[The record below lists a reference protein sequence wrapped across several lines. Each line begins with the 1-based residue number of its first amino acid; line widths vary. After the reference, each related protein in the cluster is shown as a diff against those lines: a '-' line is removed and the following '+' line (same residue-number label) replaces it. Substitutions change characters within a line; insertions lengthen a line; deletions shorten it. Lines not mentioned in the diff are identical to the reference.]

1 MKKRLTLLLSAC
13 FIVSLMMAQGS
24 KVTGV
29 VISEEDGLPVVGA
42 SVVIEGTSTGTI
54 TDFDGNFA
62 LDVPGTAKTL
72 VISYIG
78 MKTQHVPVKSGG
90 MKIML
95 QPDTQTL
102 EEVVVTAMGISREKK
117 ALGYAVQDLKADKLV
132 QASNSNLAGA
142 LQGKVSGMEI
152 TPSSGMPGA
161 SSQITIRGAR
171 SFTGNNAPLYVI
183 DGMPVSSTSDVNT
196 DIQNNGSVSGTD
208 YANRAVDIDPNDI
221 ESINILKGQAASA
234 LYGIRASNG
243 VIVIT
248 TKSGKG
254 LPKGKPQITFSS
266 NISFDKISRYPQI
279 QQEYAQGSGGVFN
292 PLASTSWGPK
302 ISDLPNDPTYGGNMP
317 NKYNNFDPSK
327 TQGKYYVPQRANAGL
342 DPWATPQ
349 AYNNL
354 KEFFNT
360 GVTWNNSVNVSQATE
375 TTNYSFSLGSSN
387 QTGIIPETGMD
398 RYNVKANVETKL
410 GSNWTTGFNANYVNT
425 AIRKMPTANDGIL
438 ATVYPAAPNYD
449 LKGIPSHYLN
459 DPYTQNTYRSTG
471 GFAAA
476 YWMLD
481 NTQFTENTSRFFG
494 NAFLNYK
501 TKFGT
506 ENHTLSV
513 KYQLGTDAYTTHYAD
528 VWGYGHKGTNKNGQ
542 IENYGWT
549 NVTFNSLVT
558 ANYDWV
564 INHDWTLNALVGNEF
579 VQDNKKYYKQFGSSF
594 NFPGW
599 NHMSNATIKDNDE
612 KQLTNRTVGFFGSV
626 SASYKSML
634 YLTLTGRNDFVS
646 SMPSKNRSF
655 FYPSV
660 SAGFVLTELEPLK
673 HNPVLSFA
681 KLRASYAEVGQAGD
695 YLNNYYY
702 VPSYGSGFYM
712 ITPIMYPINGV
723 NGFVPYYVV
732 YDPNLKPQNTRS
744 YEFGVDMN
752 FFNNLFGIS
761 YTYSRQNV
769 RDQIFE
775 VPLAGSTGAQSMLT
789 NGGRIH
795 TNVHELTLTYNPI
808 RKKNVDWEMGVN
820 FSKVDNYVD
829 ELADGVESIFL
840 GGFVTPQVRASKG
853 EKFPVIYGT
862 GYLRNDQGQLIVDEN
877 GLPQAGPAQIIGK
890 VSPDF
895 KLGFNTT
902 LRLYKFTVSAVL
914 DWKQGGQMYSGTNG
928 LLDYYGVSKKTGD
941 REGSFIVD
949 GVKADGSKNDIAITG
964 PSGYEAYYTAINNI
978 DESSIYDSS
987 FLKLRELAL
996 SYQVLNKQ
1004 KINLTVNAFARNLL
1018 LWSQLPNIDPES
1030 SQGNNNMAGAFER
1043 FSLPSTSSFGMGVT
1057 VRF

>member
-1 MKKRLTLLLSAC
+1 MLLSAC
-13 FIVSLMMAQGS
+13 FLVSMMIAQNS
-24 KVTGV
+24 NITGI
-29 VISEEDGLPVVGA
+29 VISDEDGLPVVGA
-42 SVVIEGTSTGTI
+42 SVVVEGTSVGTI
-54 TDFDGNFA
+54 TDLDGKFA
-62 LDVPGTAKTL
+62 LDVPSTAKKL
-72 VISYIG
+72 SVSYIG
-78 MKTQHVPVKSGG
+78 MRTQAVDIKSGIL
-90 MKIML
+90 KITL
-95 QPDTQTL
+95 FPDTQTL
-102 EEVVVTAMGISREKK
+102 DEVVVTAMGISREKK
-117 ALGYAVQDLKADKLV
+117 ALGYAVQDVKADKLT

-171 SFTGNNAPLYVI
+171 SFTGNNSPLYVI
-183 DGMPVSSTSDVNT
+183 DGMPVSSTSDINT

-208 YANRAVDIDPNDI
+208 FANRAVDIDPNDI

-254 LPKGKPQITFSS
+254 LAKGKPQITFSS
-266 NISFDKISRYPQI
+266 NISFDKISRYPQM
-279 QQEYAQGSGGVFN
+279 QTEYAQGSGGIFN

-302 ISDLPNDPTYGGNMP
+302 ISDLPNDPTYGGNIANQF
-317 NKYNNFDPSK
+317 NKGDISK

-342 DPWATPQ
+342 DPWVTPQ
-349 AYNNL
+349 AYNNI

-360 GVTWNNSVNVSQATE
+360 GVTWNNSVNISQATE

-387 QTGIIPETGMD
+387 QDGIIPTTGMD
-398 RYNVKANVETKL
+398 RYNAKATVETKL
-410 GSNWTTGFNANYVNT
+410 HKNWTTGFNANYVNT
-425 AIRKMPTANDGIL
+425 SIRKMPTANDGIL

-481 NTQFTENTSRFFG
+481 NTDFTEKTSRFYG
-494 NAFLNYK
+494 NAYVNFK
-501 TKFGT
+501 TKFNT
-506 ENHTLSV
+506 ENHTLNV

-528 VWGYGHKGTNKNGQ
+528 VWGYGHKGSNKNGELQ
-542 IENYGWT
+542 NYGWT
-549 NVTFNSLVT
+549 NVTMNSLLT
-558 ANYDWV
+558 ANYDWI
-564 INHDWTLNALVGNEF
+564 INHDWTLNALLGNEF
-579 VQDNKKYYKQFGSSF
+579 VQDNKKYYKEYGAAF

-599 NHMSNATIKDNDE
+599 NHMANATIKDNDE
-612 KQLTNRTVGFFGSV
+612 KQLANRTVGFFGSL
-626 SASYKSML
+626 SASYKNML
-634 YLTLTGRNDFVS
+634 YLTVTGRNDYVS
-646 SMPSKNRSF
+646 NMPTKNRSF

-673 HNPVLSFA
+673 HNSVLSFA

-695 YLNNYYY
+695 YMNNYLY
-702 VPSYGSGFYM
+702 VPTYGSGFYVM
-712 ITPIMYPINGV
+712 TPIMYPIDGV

-744 YEFGVDMN
+744 YEFGADVN
-752 FFNNLFGIS
+752 FYNNLFGIS

-769 RDQIFE
+769 TDQIFE
-775 VPLAGSTGAQSMLT
+775 VPLAGTTGAQSMLT

-795 TNVHELTLTYNPI
+795 TNAHELTLTFNPI
-808 RKKNVDWEMGVN
+808 RKKNVNWDMAFNWT
-820 FSKVDNYVD
+820 KVDNYVD

-840 GGFVTPQVRASKG
+840 GGFATPQVRAG
-853 EKFPVIYGT
+853 VGDKFPVIYGSS
-862 GYLRNDQGQLIVDEN
+862 YMRNDHGQLIVDEN
-877 GLPQAGPAQIIGK
+877 GLPQAGTAQVIGK

-895 KLGFNTT
+895 KLGFNTS
-902 LRLYKFTVSAVL
+902 LRLYKFTISAVL

-928 LLDYYGVSKKTGD
+928 LLDFYGVSKKSGN
-941 REGSFIVD
+941 REGSFVVD
-949 GVKADGSKNDIAITG
+949 GVKEDGTPNDIVVSG
-964 PSGYEAYYTAINNI
+964 PSGYEAYYSAINNI
-978 DESSIYDSS
+978 DESSIYNTS
-987 FLKLRELAL
+987 FLKLRELAV
-996 SYQVLNKQ
+996 SYQIMDKPWM
-1004 KINLTVNAFARNLL
+1004 NLSVNAFARNIL
-1018 LWSQLPNIDPES
+1018 LWSEYPNFDPES

-1043 FSLPSTSSFGMGVT
+1043 FSLPATSSFGMGVT
-1057 VRF
+1057 VKF